1 VTAVVAAIGRSGAR
15 QLSVLGGLAR
25 FALRIVA
32 AAGRLTAAGRLVM
45 LRVLVNQIRFTALQ
59 AMGLVALLAALLSF
73 LVISQAA
80 AQLGKVGAL
89 QQIGT
94 IMVVAVIRELG
105 PLLTALIVVSRSGTA
120 IAAEMATNRVM
131 GEITALEAMGI
142 DPYIYLVLPRVAGAL
157 ISVTCLMVVFDAVSL
172 VSGFLGAH
180 LLGPKMSYDAYSQ
193 IVLATLSAKDVWITL
208 AKGFFFGGAVAL
220 FCSFQGLAVTAGP
233 TEIPQAVTRGVVGTI
248 VAIFVMSAIFVFV
261 AA

>member
-1 VTAVVAAIGRSGAR
+1 MTAVVAAIGRNGAR
-15 QLSVLGGLAR
+15 QLTVVGGLAR
-25 FALRIVA
+25 FTLQLVR
-32 AAGRLTAAGRLVM
+32 AAGRLSRAGRLVT

-59 AMGLVALLAALLSF
+59 AVGLVALLSALLSF

-80 AQLGKVGAL
+80 AQLGRVGAL
-89 QQIGT
+89 ESIGT

-142 DPYIYLVLPRVAGAL
+142 DPFIYLVLPRVLGAI
-157 ISVTCLMVVFDAVSL
+157 ISVACLMVVFDAVAL
-172 VSGFLGAH
+172 VSGYLGASTT
-180 LLGPKMSYDAYSQ
+180 GMSYTGYSR
-193 IVLATLSAKDVWITL
+193 IVLATLSAKDVWITV
-208 AKGFFFGGAVAL
+208 AKGFSFGAAVAL

-248 VAIFVMSAIFVFV
+248 VAIFIMSALFVVV
-261 AA
+261 AAA

>member
-1 VTAVVAAIGRSGAR
+1 MTAVVAAIGQSGAR
-15 QLSVLGGLAR
+15 QLSVIGGLAR
-25 FALRIVA
+25 FTLRVLRTA
-32 AAGRLTAAGRLVM
+32 FRLSRAGRLVT

-59 AMGLVALLAALLSF
+59 AVGLVTLLAALLSF
-73 LVISQAA
+73 LVVAQSA
-80 AQLGKVGAL
+80 AQLGRIGAL
-89 QQIGT
+89 ERIGT

-142 DPYIYLVLPRVAGAL
+142 DPYIYLVLPRVLGA
-157 ISVTCLMVVFDAVSL
+157 IVSVACLMVVFDAVAL
-172 VSGFLGAH
+172 VSGYLGASST
-180 LLGPKMSYDAYSQ
+180 GMSPRGYAN
-193 IVLATLSAKDVWITL
+193 IVLATLSAKDVWITV
-208 AKGFFFGGAVAL
+208 AKGITFGAAVAL
-220 FCSFQGLAVTAGP
+220 FCSYHGLRVTAGP

-248 VAIFVMSAIFVFV
+248 VAIFIMSALFVLL

>member
-1 VTAVVAAIGRSGAR
+1 MTAVVAAIGHTGAR

-25 FALRIVA
+25 FTLRVA
-32 AAGRLTAAGRLVM
+32 RAAGRLTRAGRLVT

-59 AMGLVALLAALLSF
+59 AIGLVALLSALLSF
-73 LVISQAA
+73 LVMAQSA
-80 AQLGKVGAL
+80 AQLGRFGAL
-89 QQIGT
+89 ERMGT

-142 DPYIYLVLPRVAGAL
+142 DPYIYLVLPRVLGA
-157 ISVTCLMVVFDAVSL
+157 IVSVACLMVVFDAVAL
-172 VSGFLGAH
+172 VSGYIGAH
-180 LLGPKMSYDAYSQ
+180 QADISIAGYKR
-193 IVLATLSAKDVWITL
+193 IVLATLSAKDVWITV
-208 AKGFFFGGAVAL
+208 AKGIFFGAAVAL
-220 FCSFQGLAVTAGP
+220 NCSYHGLAVTEGP

-248 VAIFVMSAIFVFV
+248 VAIFVMSAIFVV
-261 AA
+261 VTS